1 MTKAIIERRQL
12 GNQEKLY
19 LRMRN
24 SKSALD
30 SISHSL
36 ESKKLRKLHTGLHL
50 LRRKQQLIRL
60 KLKQLLK
67 PKLKLKLLKKQKL
80 PLMKQKLLL
89 KLRLLKPKLKKKPK
103 MPSQLK
109 HLKTF
114 SSTLLRN
121 NYQNLKS
128 LSKLHSQW
136 RKPNQLFT
144 TWPK

>member
-1 MTKAIIERRQL
+1 MTKTIIERRQL

-80 PLMKQKLLL
+80 LL
-89 KLRLLKPKLKKKPK
+89 KLRLLKPKPKKKPK

-136 RKPNQLFT
+136 RKPNLLFT

>member
-24 SKSALD
+24 SKNALD

-36 ESKKLRKLHTGLHL
+36 ESNKLRKLHTGLLL

-67 PKLKLKLLKKQKL
+67 PKLKQLLKPKLKLKPLK
-80 PLMKQKLLL
+80 KQKLLL

-128 LSKLHSQW
+128 LNKLRSQW

-144 TWPK
+144 T